1 MTNLFK
7 ILLSKLQLPSII
19 VWLRYLN
26 FKNYFKSFF
35 SPPKIYKNSEISSKK
50 IALIALFEKG
60 KLRNDVK
67 RLLISLKNK
76 GFDVVG
82 INTQQLEDS
91 EREIFDLYIERF
103 NFGRDFGSYKLGFL
117 NLFKMKALELEKL
130 VLFNDSV
137 FYTKSNLENF
147 IDELSDKSYDVIGAT
162 ENFEISHHLGSFCIS
177 ISGEVFRS
185 KKFRNYWK
193 NFKLSDMRP
202 NNIKFGEM
210 YFSKALFAC
219 ARNKDKIKVLY
230 STNRLMSYLEKNPDV
245 VKQFNKYSRK
255 SYYVDWA
262 RPSGR
267 EIIKS
272 MLFKSASKSL
282 LSTMQLEQADKPLSF
297 EFDIDSDDY
306 EFVDNYE
313 GIKTFLSKVGV
324 SVPTSELLKSIKQTI
339 IYTYR
344 QGSQIHQNTFWNLAM
359 GCPII
364 KNDSVYRGM
373 MNMDDVLEL
382 KEYIGEKDFK
392 EFSEIVLSN
401 AYGGHALKKWRL
413 VAFMHGYI

>member
-1 MTNLFK
+1 
-7 ILLSKLQLPSII
+7 
-19 VWLRYLN
+19 
-26 FKNYFKSFF
+26 
-35 SPPKIYKNSEISSKK
+35 
-50 IALIALFEKG
+50 
-60 KLRNDVK
+60 
-67 RLLISLKNK
+67 
-76 GFDVVG
+76 
-82 INTQQLEDS
+82 
-91 EREIFDLYIERF
+91 
-103 NFGRDFGSYKLGFL
+103 
-117 NLFKMKALELEKL
+117 
-130 VLFNDSV
+130 
-137 FYTKSNLENF
+137 
-147 IDELSDKSYDVIGAT
+147 
-162 ENFEISHHLGSFCIS
+162 
-177 ISGEVFRS
+177 
-185 KKFRNYWK
+185 
-193 NFKLSDMRP
+193 
-202 NNIKFGEM
+202 
-210 YFSKALFAC
+210 
-219 ARNKDKIKVLY
+219 
-230 STNRLMSYLEKNPDV
+230 
-245 VKQFNKYSRK
+245 
-255 SYYVDWA
+255 
-262 RPSGR
+262 
-267 EIIKS
+267 

-313 GIKTFLSKVGV
+313 GVETFLSKVGV
-324 SVPTSELLKSIKQTI
+324 SVPTTELLKSIKQTI